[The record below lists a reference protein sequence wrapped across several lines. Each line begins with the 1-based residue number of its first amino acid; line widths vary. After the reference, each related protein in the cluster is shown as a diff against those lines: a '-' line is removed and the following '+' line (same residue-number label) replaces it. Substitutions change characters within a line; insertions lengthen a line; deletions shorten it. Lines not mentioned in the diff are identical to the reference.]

1 MSYDYDTIKSCLKS
15 MDGVISFKKRD
26 GSHRTM
32 RCTLRRDA
40 LPEQTDIEEHTSAP
54 NKEYL
59 AVWDLEKNGWRSFRI
74 DSIEDV
80 TFVTP

>member
-15 MDGVISFKKRD
+15 MDGVVSFKKRD

-32 RCTLRRDA
+32 RCTLRNEA
-40 LPEQTDIEEHTSAP
+40 LPEQTDIEEHVSAS